1 MKRWKT
7 LLWVEYRR
15 SRVWAAALLGSV
27 AFWWWGLLQVRV
39 DDMAQQLE
47 IRAGLLLGAAAVG
60 LVILLLMIGRI
71 RSETK
76 EGTHQVLLM
85 TPASGYTHVLARF
98 GFAIGVGTVYYVA
111 LMFLAWWSLARA
123 GMPLGAGDV
132 TTLVLGLPLY
142 GVGAILA
149 PALAWTM
156 LLIVYISAYRVSGP
170 NWIPGTVMV
179 LATPFVLERL
189 GHLIVRVAYE
199 LPGWPVFWR
208 AQAMLQARY
217 PEDVIGSRLVIPQEP
232 LWIFLAASVVM
243 LVAAGRIWQE
253 VEG

>member
-1 MKRWKT
+1 M
-7 LLWVEYRR
+7 
-15 SRVWAAALLGSV
+15 

-39 DDMAQQLE
+39 FDLGQQLE

-60 LVILLLMIGRI
+60 LVLLLLMIGRI

-132 TTLVLGLPLY
+132 ATLVLGLPLY
-142 GVGAILA
+142 GVGAVLA

-179 LATPFVLERL
+179 LATPFLIERL
-189 GHLIVRVAYE
+189 GRLILRVAYE
-199 LPGWPVFWR
+199 LPGWPVF
-208 AQAMLQARY
+208 AQIQTRLAIQY
-217 PEDVIGSRLVIPQEP
+217 PEDMTGIHLVIPQEP
-232 LWIFLAASVVM
+232 LWILLAVSIVM